1 MKSIRVRKKSKKEL
15 RGSDTMEVEFSLDE
29 LKGKLWQDYVSIEIL
44 VDRYYND
51 CELKFYAKPIKP
63 LDLIVPPTYLGNI
76 IASEVGN
83 QRYKAPLD
91 KIDKILT
98 KKGIV
103 EEMNARCRRL
113 IEKLKA
119 LAYSDERSVG
129 TMP

>member
-1 MKSIRVRKKSKKEL
+1 
-15 RGSDTMEVEFSLDE
+15 MEVAFSLTE
-29 LKGKLWQDYVSIEIL
+29 LKEKLGGSQEYVKIEIF
-44 VDRYYND
+44 VGRYYND
-51 CELKFYAKPIKP
+51 CELKVYAKPIKP
-63 LDLIVPPTYLGNI
+63 LDLVVPPTYLGNI

-91 KIDKILT
+91 KIDKILM

-113 IEKLKA
+113 VEKLKA
-119 LAYSDERSVG
+119 LTYNDEKSWG